1 MDKRSPERLTPSF
14 SGPANWFD
22 NLSSEVTGRLILGA
36 SDIALVLDTDGII
49 RDVALGANDLARE
62 GYESWRGQ
70 AWLDTVTVES
80 RTKVKDL
87 LEGASAN
94 SSPRFREINHPSQTG
109 IDIPIRYSAVR
120 ISADGPVVALGRD
133 LRNLSALQRRLV
145 EAQQAMER
153 EYARLRFAETRY
165 RMLFQL
171 ASEPVIIVDAQNLKV
186 LEANPAALQNVAKG
200 NPKFVGESILNA
212 FSGESYDALEA
223 ALKSARISGRSDAID
238 ATLARSGRTFSVSA
252 SLFRQ
257 DNSTSLLVR
266 LTPCQGEGGL
276 SDTDK
281 ASSRIL
287 TVLEQ
292 LPDGF
297 VVVDPDLR
305 ILEANQAFLDLAQL
319 ASKQQAIGEPF
330 SRWLG
335 RPGVD
340 MPLLMSSL
348 EEHGAVRAFATI
360 VRGSYGSSEEVEV
373 SAVPALTGETPSYGF
388 VLRPSGV
395 RAALDNQR
403 GRALPRSVEHLSELI
418 GRVTLKEMVR
428 ETTDVIERLCIEAA
442 LELSKDNRASAAQ
455 MLGLSRQSFYAKMRR
470 YGLGDLDSEEMEL
483 N

>member
-1 MDKRSPERLTPSF
+1 MDKRSPERLMPSF
-14 SGPANWFD
+14 SGTANWFD
-22 NLSSEVTGRLILGA
+22 KLSPEVTGQLILGA
-36 SDIALVLDTDGII
+36 SDIALVLDSDGII
-49 RDVALGANDLARE
+49 RDIAFGANDLARE
-62 GYESWRGQ
+62 GYEAWRGQ
-70 AWLDTVTVES
+70 AWIETVTVES
-80 RTKVKDL
+80 RKKVQDL
-87 LEGASAN
+87 LDGASSKAA
-94 SSPRFREINHPSQTG
+94 PRFREINHPSQSG
-109 IDIPIRYSAVR
+109 IDIPIRYSAVK
-120 ISADGPVVALGRD
+120 ISSDGPVVALGRD

-153 EYARLRFAETRY
+153 EYARMRFAETRY

-171 ASEPVIIVDAQNLKV
+171 ASEPVIIVDAASLKV
-186 LEANPAALQNVAKG
+186 IEANPAAQRHLASG
-200 NPKFVGESILNA
+200 SARFIGEPVINA
-212 FSGESYDALEA
+212 FVAESCDAIDA
-223 ALKSARISGRSDAID
+223 ALKSARVSGQSESLERA
-238 ATLARSGRTFSVSA
+238 LARSGSYFTVSA

-257 DNSTSLLVR
+257 DNASYLLVR
-266 LTPCQGEGGL
+266 LTSANAENGYV
-276 SDTDK
+276 DANKT
-281 ASSRIL
+281 SSRIL

-297 VVVDPDLR
+297 VVIDPALK
-305 ILEANQAFLDLAQL
+305 ILEVNQAFLDLAQL
-319 ASKQQAIGEPF
+319 ASKQQAIGESF
-330 SRWLG
+330 ERWLG

-360 VRGSYGSSEEVEV
+360 IRGNYGSVEEVEV

-388 VLRPSGV
+388 VLRSSGV
-395 RAALDNQR
+395 RAAMDSQR
-403 GRALPRSVEHLSELI
+403 GGVLPRSVEHLSELI

-470 YGLGDLDSEEMEL
+470 YGLGDLNSDELEL